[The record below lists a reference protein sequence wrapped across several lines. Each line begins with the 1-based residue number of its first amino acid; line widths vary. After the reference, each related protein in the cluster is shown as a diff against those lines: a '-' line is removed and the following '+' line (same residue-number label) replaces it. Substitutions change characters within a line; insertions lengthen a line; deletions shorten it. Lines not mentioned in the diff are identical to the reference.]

1 MSKLSE
7 KMLLSPSIMTE
18 SLLEPSYENL
28 SKTKSKIQAIDVP
41 KELHNES
48 EVKALRDK
56 ISKRIDL
63 HN

>member
-18 SLLEPSYENL
+18 SLLEPSNENS
-28 SKTKSKIQAIDVP
+28 SKRKPKIQVVDVP

-48 EVKALRDK
+48 EV
-56 ISKRIDL
+56 
-63 HN
+63 